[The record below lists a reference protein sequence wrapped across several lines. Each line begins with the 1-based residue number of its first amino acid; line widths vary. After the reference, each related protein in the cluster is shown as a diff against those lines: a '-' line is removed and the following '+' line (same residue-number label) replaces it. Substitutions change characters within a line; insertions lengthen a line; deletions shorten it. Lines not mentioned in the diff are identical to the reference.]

1 MKKPTP
7 PWNKPIFPLLGHI
20 AFNYHL
26 HPYHKP
32 YKSECIIRS
41 KIFSNL
47 WFYLLFFSFVVI
59 ATSRSLSPLA
69 AFSVSKIAWRLLQIY
84 SGILQMICCAS
95 SFLISQL
102 KRQLDLP
109 FSPGDGDISTIEFQS
124 SFSSQI
130 FLLVRPSPIQQPLHK
145 WRILSPTFF
154 SYIPPIWKPSIF
166 ITQTTGILL
175 LRIYVNGCTV

>member
-1 MKKPTP
+1 MYHQIK
-7 PWNKPIFPLLGHI
+7 NILQFLILLAPFFACG
-20 AFNYHL
+20 N
-26 HPYHKP
+26 
-32 YKSECIIRS
+32 S
-41 KIFSNL
+41 
-47 WFYLLFFSFVVI
+47 YL
-59 ATSRSLSPLA
+59 SL
-69 AFSVSKIAWRLLQIY
+69 AFSASKIAWRLLQIY

-109 FSPGDGDISTIEFQS
+109 FSPGDGDISTIEFRN
-124 SFSSQI
+124 SFSPQI

-166 ITQTTGILL
+166 IAQTTGILL